1 MNSRNTTLTQL
12 LLALLLAVFVFPS
25 TALAQKSGEKALPY
39 QIVYHQVH
47 KDSLFVPA
55 TFGLKFGFSS
65 QPELINYV
73 AALPALLAA
82 KGYPVASIDSSW
94 QRNDTTHLSLYT
106 GQLFQWVQLNT
117 NAIDQQVLAAVGYM
131 PKTFLNKPL
140 NMAQLQSLQV
150 GLLKHYEKNGYP
162 FVKIYLDSIRLSNNK
177 MEAILQADKGVL
189 YHIDSIRTYG
199 KLNLS
204 KKFLQRYLRIP
215 NGSIYNKE
223 KLEAV
228 DKRILELP
236 FLTPVQPSDITM
248 LGSGSVLNIYAEA
261 KKNSQVN
268 FLIGFLPASAD
279 NAKLQV
285 TGDVN
290 LNLKNMFGSA
300 EEILVKW
307 QQLQVKSPRL
317 NLGYTHPYILNSAFG
332 VNFSF
337 ELFKKDSN
345 FLQVYAQ
352 TGLQYDLSANQTGK
366 LFVQWQNNT
375 LLSGAIDTNAIKA
388 QKKLPVNVDIGSVNT
403 GLQYDY
409 FGTNYRL
416 NPRSGNEVALTAFV
430 GIKNIRQN
438 ADIVNI
444 KDPSFNYAS
453 LYDSIKLRSYQ
464 IRARVNAAH
473 YFPLSKAATIMADF
487 NGGYF
492 NSPSIFRNE
501 LFQIGGYKL
510 LRGFNEESIYAS
522 SFAVFTA
529 EYRYLIGLNSYLF
542 GFADLGLVQNKF
554 QDENTNNRFTG
565 VGLGIMFETKAG
577 LLNVSYAVGKR
588 NDAGFNIREAS
599 KLHFGYIN
607 YF

>member
-1 MNSRNTTLTQL
+1 MNSRNTTLLQF
-12 LLALLLAVFVFPS
+12 LLALLFAVFVFPS
-25 TALAQKSGEKALPY
+25 NALAQKSGENALPY
-39 QIVYHQVH
+39 QIVYHHVH

-55 TFGLKFGFSS
+55 AFGLKFGFSS

-73 AALPALLAA
+73 AALPALLAT
-82 KGYPVASIDSSW
+82 KGYPVASIDSNW
-94 QRNDTTHLSLYT
+94 QRNDTTHLTLYT
-106 GQLFQWVQLNT
+106 GQLFEWVQLNT
-117 NAIDQQVLAAVGYM
+117 NAIDQQVLAAVGYV
-131 PKTFLNKPL
+131 PKAFLNKPL

-150 GLLKHYEKNGYP
+150 GLLNHYEKNGYP
-162 FVKIYLDSIRLSNNK
+162 FVKIYLDSIRLANNK
-177 MEAILQADKGVL
+177 MEALLQADKGVL
-189 YHIDSIRTYG
+189 YHIDSIRMYG

-279 NAKLQV
+279 NEKLQV
-285 TGDVN
+285 TSDVN

-317 NLGYTHPYILNSAFG
+317 NLGYSHPYILNSAFG

-388 QKKLPVNVDIGSVNT
+388 QKKLPVNVDVGSVNT

-416 NPRSGNEVALTAFV
+416 NPRRGNEVALTALV

-464 IRARVNAAH
+464 IRARLNAAH
-473 YFPLSKAATIMADF
+473 YFPVSKAATIKAGF

-510 LRGFNEESIYAS
+510 LRGFNEESIYAT

-554 QDENTNNRFTG
+554 QDVNTNNRFTG
-565 VGLGIMFETKAG
+565 VGLGILFETKAG

-588 NDAGFNIREAS
+588 DDVGFNIREAS

>member
-1 MNSRNTTLTQL
+1 
-12 LLALLLAVFVFPS
+12 
-25 TALAQKSGEKALPY
+25 
-39 QIVYHQVH
+39 
-47 KDSLFVPA
+47 
-55 TFGLKFGFSS
+55 
-65 QPELINYV
+65 
-73 AALPALLAA
+73 
-82 KGYPVASIDSSW
+82 
-94 QRNDTTHLSLYT
+94 
-106 GQLFQWVQLNT
+106 
-117 NAIDQQVLAAVGYM
+117 
-131 PKTFLNKPL
+131 
-140 NMAQLQSLQV
+140 
-150 GLLKHYEKNGYP
+150 
-162 FVKIYLDSIRLSNNK
+162 
-177 MEAILQADKGVL
+177 MEAVLQADKGVL
-189 YHIDSIRTYG
+189 YHIDSIRMYG

-215 NGSIYNKE
+215 NGSIYDKE

-236 FLTPVQPSDITM
+236 FLTPVQPSDITI

-279 NAKLQV
+279 NDKLQV

-317 NLGYTHPYILNSAFG
+317 NLGYSHPYILNSAFG

-388 QKKLPVNVDIGSVNT
+388 QKKLPVNIDVGSVNT

-416 NPRSGNEVALTAFV
+416 NPRSGNEVALTAIV

-438 ADIVNI
+438 TDIVNI

-464 IRARVNAAH
+464 IRARLNAAH
-473 YFPLSKAATIMADF
+473 YFPVSKAATIKAGF

-510 LRGFNEESIYAS
+510 LRGFNEESIYAT

-554 QDENTNNRFTG
+554 QDVNTNNRYTG
-565 VGLGIMFETKAG
+565 VGLGILFETKAG

-588 NDAGFNIREAS
+588 NDVGFNIREAS